1 MFSRKGVVILRLEK
15 IKYIIEMKKLV
26 LLLAVLLGFLSS
38 CKDENDSK
46 IISYAYYLVNDT
58 DISVKMSGDNTN
70 KYLVPHTKS
79 KIICDKYGR
88 GEFEYIDSK
97 KLIIGDFVLIYG
109 NSNEDGKYLQVID
122 YELKVSDSVET
133 EESDNS
139 IKREYHFKITD
150 DVLRDIENIM
160 KAKGYSPQLLKDQE
174 YEQYFL

>member
-1 MFSRKGVVILRLEK
+1 
-15 IKYIIEMKKLV
+15 MKKLV

-46 IISYAYYLVNDT
+46 IISNAYYLINDT
-58 DISVKMSGDNTN
+58 DITIKISSDNTN
-70 KYLVPHTKS
+70 KYLVPNHKS
-79 KIICDKYGR
+79 EITYDDKYGR
-88 GEFEYIDSK
+88 GDFKYIDSK
-97 KLIIGDFVLIYG
+97 KLITGDFVLIYG
-109 NSNEDGKYLQVID
+109 NSNEDGKYLQVVD

-150 DVLRDIENIM
+150 DVLRDIENTM

-174 YEQYFL
+174 YEKYFL

>member
-1 MFSRKGVVILRLEK
+1 
-15 IKYIIEMKKLV
+15 MKKLV
-26 LLLAVLLGFLSS
+26 LLLAVLLGFMSS

-70 KYLVPHTKS
+70 HYLVPHTKS
-79 KIICDKYGR
+79 KIIYSDKSGQ
-88 GEFEYIDSK
+88 GEFKYIDSK
-97 KLIIGDFVLIYG
+97 KLITGDFVLIYG

-122 YELKVSDSVET
+122 YELKVFDSVET

-150 DVLRDIENIM
+150 DVLRDIENTM